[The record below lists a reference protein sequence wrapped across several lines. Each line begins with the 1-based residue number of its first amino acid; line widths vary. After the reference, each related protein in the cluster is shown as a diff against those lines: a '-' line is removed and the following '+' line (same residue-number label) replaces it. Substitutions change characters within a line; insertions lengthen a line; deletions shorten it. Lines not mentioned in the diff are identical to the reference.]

1 MSKKHLIITISVL
14 FLVIFFG
21 LSFIEIPAP
30 SKEIKEI
37 YKIEIK

>member
-1 MSKKHLIITISVL
+1 MSKKHLITISVL

-37 YKIEIK
+37 YQIEIK